1 MKTMKWLLR
10 REFWEHK
17 GAMFWAPIAVGAAM
31 ILFVTIGAVYGS
43 TAGTFHENVVKVTV
57 NGQTTTTTTQLPEA
71 FHQLPAEKKQQG
83 ADMVAGGYMA
93 AGVPLFLI
101 LAAVSFFYCLACL
114 HDERRDR
121 SILFWKSLP
130 VSDTETVLSKML
142 TAILVA
148 PLITMVLA
156 TFVSILLLLIVG
168 TAFALKGVNL
178 FGMVLSNPRFYL
190 APLQLLGMLPVYA
203 LWALPTIGWLLMVS
217 AWAKSKVFLWAV
229 GVPLITVVIMKM
241 GNIMLG
247 MGIDVQWIM
256 QNVIARFL
264 LGVVPGINL
273 AISKVDKDLLMHDD
287 MHQATFGAIFQQ
299 SWHTLGDPGVWIGA
313 AAGAAMVFAAIRLR
327 RWKDEG

>member
-1 MKTMKWLLR
+1 MNTMKWLLR

-17 GAMFWAPIAVGAAM
+17 GSMFWAPAIVGSLIVLFIASVMIYGAVLGEFNGQLSVHGKTEQITAMFNSLPMERKEHIADAAAMGYMGAA
-31 ILFVTIGAVYGS
+31 A
-43 TAGTFHENVVKVTV
+43 
-57 NGQTTTTTTQLPEA
+57 
-71 FHQLPAEKKQQG
+71 
-83 ADMVAGGYMA
+83 
-93 AGVPLFLI
+93 PLLLMMSI
-101 LAAVSFFYCLACL
+101 IAFFYCLGAL

-178 FGMVLSNPRFYL
+178 FGMVLSNPKFYL

-241 GNIMLG
+241 GNMMLG

-313 AAGAAMVFAAIRLR
+313 AAGAAMIFAAIRLR